1 MISVMRIFTL
11 TQASVIAFSV
21 LLSPPVAAAE
31 RVPLL
36 ESNRVVITYESPSAV
51 EGRRALE
58 PRGGKRRVVVDLGRP
73 ATPLDLESYWGPG
86 VLAVEIDTLMRP
98 LSLPNDPSLTDQWD
112 MSDAAAGDADY
123 SIRAPGAWSVTTG
136 DSSLVVAVLDTG
148 ITSHS
153 EFSGRLAPGYD
164 FIGDVAVANDGNGR
178 DGNPA
183 DPGDW
188 VTRNENRSGYF
199 RGCGVSTSSWH
210 GSHVA
215 GTIGATGNNGQGIAG
230 VNWNSKILPVRVL
243 GKCGGWDSDVADA
256 IVWAAGG
263 SVDGVPANENP
274 ARIINLSLGS
284 SGSCSFAMQSA
295 VDEARSLG
303 ATIVVAAGNSNG
315 PVSNASPANCAG
327 VISVAAT
334 GRDGKRAYYSNY
346 GTGVTIAAPGGNY
359 YRDSMIRSTINSG
372 TQGPVAET
380 YGSYQGTSMAA
391 PHVAGVLSL
400 LLSISPTLTDAE
412 IVSLLAAHSTSF
424 PNDTSLNSCSAASNC
439 GPGIINASALIAAE
453 LPERAEQTIEFGELA
468 PRYAGSAPFAPGATA
483 SSDLP
488 VSYTTSP
495 LSVCSV
501 AASLITLKAAGTC
514 TITANQPGNEEYL
527 PAAAVSQGITV
538 LAATPPTVGT
548 EPSLDASPVVGTLLT
563 LTPGE
568 WGGDPTPTVA
578 YRWYRCSGAG
588 AAVNSTRD
596 IRGCSWITGETGLTY
611 TPAAADAGRYLR
623 VRQVASNS
631 AGSIT
636 RFSQAWGIVLSAP
649 SLISGPSISSD
660 PRVGRS
666 VRANVG
672 RFGGTSLSYSYGWY
686 VCSAPVTAGS
696 EKKDECEP
704 IDGAST
710 TSLVPSPEV
719 RGQFLVFRV
728 TASNG
733 IGSLMSFSA
742 SSTRV
747 R

>member
-1 MISVMRIFTL
+1 
-11 TQASVIAFSV
+11 
-21 LLSPPVAAAE
+21 
-31 RVPLL
+31 
-36 ESNRVVITYESPSAV
+36 
-51 EGRRALE
+51 
-58 PRGGKRRVVVDLGRP
+58 
-73 ATPLDLESYWGPG
+73 
-86 VLAVEIDTLMRP
+86 
-98 LSLPNDPSLTDQWD
+98 
-112 MSDAAAGDADY
+112 
-123 SIRAPGAWSVTTG
+123 
-136 DSSLVVAVLDTG
+136 
-148 ITSHS
+148 
-153 EFSGRLAPGYD
+153 
-164 FIGDVAVANDGNGR
+164 
-178 DGNPA
+178 
-183 DPGDW
+183 
-188 VTRNENRSGYF
+188 
-199 RGCGVSTSSWH
+199 
-210 GSHVA
+210 
-215 GTIGATGNNGQGIAG
+215 
-230 VNWNSKILPVRVL
+230 
-243 GKCGGWDSDVADA
+243 
-256 IVWAAGG
+256 
-263 SVDGVPANENP
+263 
-274 ARIINLSLGS
+274 
-284 SGSCSFAMQSA
+284 
-295 VDEARSLG
+295 
-303 ATIVVAAGNSNG
+303 
-315 PVSNASPANCAG
+315 
-327 VISVAAT
+327 
-334 GRDGKRAYYSNY
+334 
-346 GTGVTIAAPGGNY
+346 
-359 YRDSMIRSTINSG
+359 
-372 TQGPVAET
+372 
-380 YGSYQGTSMAA
+380 
-391 PHVAGVLSL
+391 
-400 LLSISPTLTDAE
+400 
-412 IVSLLAAHSTSF
+412 
-424 PNDTSLNSCSAASNC
+424 LNSCSAASNC

-468 PRYAGSAPFAPGATA
+468 PRYVGSAPFAPGATA

-495 LSVCSV
+495 LSVCTV

-538 LAATPPTVGT
+538 LAVTPPTVGT

-578 YRWYRCSGAG
+578 YRWYRCGGAG

-636 RFSQAWGIVLSAP
+636 RFSQAWGLVLSAP

-672 RFGGTSLSYSYGWY
+672 RFGGTSLLYSYGWY

-719 RGQFLVFRV
+719 RGQFLVFAV
-728 TASNG
+728 TVSNG
-733 IGSLMSFSA
+733 VGSLTSFSA
-742 SSTRV
+742 SSRGV

>member
-1 MISVMRIFTL
+1 MMQSMRLFALI
-11 TQASVIAFSV
+11 QAAVIA
-21 LLSPPVAAAE
+21 LSMLFGAPVAAAD
-31 RVPLL
+31 RGPLL
-36 ESNRVVITYESPSAV
+36 ESNRVLITYESPNAAG
-51 EGRRALE
+51 GRRALE

-73 ATPLDLESYWGPG
+73 VTSGDLESYWGPG

-98 LSLPNDPSLTDQWD
+98 LSLPDDPSLVDQWD
-112 MSDAAAGDADY
+112 MSDAEAGDADY
-123 SIRAPGAWSVTTG
+123 SIRVPGAWSVTTG

-164 FIGDVAVANDGNGR
+164 FIGDIAVANDGNGR

-188 VTRNENRSGYF
+188 VTRSENRSGYF

-210 GSHVA
+210 GTHVA

-230 VNWNSKILPVRVL
+230 VNWSSKILPVRVL
-243 GKCGGWDSDVADA
+243 GKCGGYTSDVADA

-263 SVDGVPANENP
+263 SVDGVPDNEYP

-284 SGSCSFAMQSA
+284 SGSCSVAMQTA

-303 ATIVVAAGNSNG
+303 ATIVVAAGNSGG
-315 PVSNASPANCAG
+315 PVSNASPANCEG

-346 GTGVTIAAPGGNY
+346 GTEVTIAAPGGNY
-359 YRDSMIRSTINSG
+359 YGDSMIRSTIDSG
-372 TQGPVAET
+372 AQGPVAESYAT
-380 YGSYQGTSMAA
+380 YQGTSMAA

-400 LLSISPTLTDAE
+400 LLSISPTLTDEE
-412 IVSLLAAHSTSF
+412 IVSLLAAHSTRF
-424 PNDTSLNSCSAASNC
+424 PNDTSLNSCSSASNC

-453 LPERAEQTIEFGELA
+453 LPERLEQTIDFAELA

-483 SSDLP
+483 NSDLP
-488 VSYTTSP
+488 ISYTTSP
-495 LSVCSV
+495 ASVCTV
-501 AASLITLKAAGTC
+501 TASLVTLKAAGTC
-514 TITANQPGNEEYL
+514 TITAAQPGNAEYL
-527 PAAAVSQGITV
+527 PAASVSQGITV
-538 LAATPPTVGT
+538 LAATPPTVVT
-548 EPSLDASPVVGTLLT
+548 EPALDASPVVGTLLT

-568 WGGDPTPTVA
+568 WGGDPTPDVA
-578 YRWYRCSGAG
+578 YRWYRCSGPG

-596 IRGCSWITGETGLTY
+596 IRGCSWINGETGLTY

-636 RFSQAWGIVLSAP
+636 RFSQAWGLVLSAP
-649 SLISGPSISSD
+649 SLISGPSITSE
-660 PRVGRS
+660 PRVGKS
-666 VRANVG
+666 VRANPG
-672 RFGGTSLSYSYGWY
+672 RFGGTSLSFSYAWY
-686 VCSAPVTAGS
+686 ACSDPVTAGS

-704 IDGAST
+704 VDGAIGV
-710 TSLVPSPEV
+710 SLVPRPEF
-719 RGQFLVFRV
+719 RGQFLVLAV
-728 TASNG
+728 TVSNG
-733 IGSLMSFSA
+733 VGSLTSFSA
-742 SSTRV
+742 SSARV